1 MLILAVSLLMRL
13 LCSIYCKVNFEEC
26 KYKFYWN
33 KSLFKEMGSFAGWNF
48 AGSFAYSYVN
58 EGLNIVLNLFGGV
71 VVNAA
76 RTIAYQIKECNNHVV
91 IQRDVGNSAAGYT
104 TLCKG

>member
-1 MLILAVSLLMRL
+1 MVVPIGVRADDGRVTGEVFFAEFQAKGLCLFHGQAVVGCISWVIAFLAPCGAGRVNDK
-13 LCSIYCKVNFEEC
+13 KVNFEEC

-58 EGLNIVLNLFGGV
+58 EG
-71 VVNAA
+71 
-76 RTIAYQIKECNNHVV
+76 Y
-91 IQRDVGNSAAGYT
+91 
-104 TLCKG
+104 